1 MSFSAS
7 EPVFQKRTVCKNKDG
22 YTCMHSDSKQVC
34 FSVSTKVKLG
44 LKEMENTKGNGLNG

>member
-44 LKEMENTKGNGLNG
+44 PKETEKTKGE

>member
-22 YTCMHSDSKQVC
+22 YTCMHSDSKQVMR
-34 FSVSTKVKLG
+34 FGKYKVKLG